1 MGYTIERAVN
11 GYNDKICCF
20 GTKRECMSFLE
31 GVVEVIADGD
41 VNFIRLKDMLM
52 INKEGAQ
59 IIYKIRKD
67 E

>member
-1 MGYTIERAVN
+1 
-11 GYNDKICCF
+11 
-20 GTKRECMSFLE
+20 MSFLE
-31 GVVEVIADGD
+31 GVVEIIADGD
-41 VNFIRLKDMLM
+41 VNFIRLKNMLV